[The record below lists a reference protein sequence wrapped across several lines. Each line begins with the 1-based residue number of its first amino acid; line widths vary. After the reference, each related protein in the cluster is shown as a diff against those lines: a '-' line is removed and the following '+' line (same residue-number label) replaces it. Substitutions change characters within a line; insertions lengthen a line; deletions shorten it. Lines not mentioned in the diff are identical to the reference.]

1 MSHSLILTPDT
12 ELHFALSASEET
24 AKCTMTLRHPGTTQE
39 YLAFKVKTTQPRRYL
54 VRPNQGL
61 IAPGSTEK
69 VAIMLVEKDKNSLLQ
84 SYERLGQSALD
95 HAKDKF
101 LVQACTVTEDFSSKY
116 MDTKSKGTDNS
127 QLYEALNTMWSSASS
142 GSNKSMENKKLH
154 VRLVVKEG
162 NNSQGAGGKSLTAA
176 QASMLKPHETSQ
188 EDVENMTPPQLF
200 SEISSLRKKY
210 DELVSFSVNLTA
222 ERDILNNTLE
232 QTKRELN
239 KEMANRSA
247 LENKGAGGGGGSGAP
262 AGGGG
267 KGNFLLT
274 LLTMLVVGAAC
285 FGAGVRE
292 AKLGKMDFIE
302 DVPHIGEFFVNPEG
316 AVPVQATQ
324 RILDED

>member
-1 MSHSLILTPDT
+1 M
-12 ELHFALSASEET
+12 
-24 AKCTMTLRHPGTTQE
+24 
-39 YLAFKVKTTQPRRYL
+39 KTTQPRRYL

-101 LVQACTVTEDFSSKY
+101 LVQSCTVSDSFSSKF
-116 MDTKSKGTDNS
+116 MDDKSKGTDNS
-127 QLYEALNTMWSSASS
+127 KLYEALNNMWTSA
-142 GSNKSMENKKLH
+142 GSTGTKMENKKLH
-154 VRLVVKEG
+154 VRLVVKDG
-162 NNSQGAGGKSLTAA
+162 NNSGGGARNLTAA

-200 SEISSLRKKY
+200 AEIASLRKKY

-247 LENKGAGGGGGSGAP
+247 LENKGGGGGSGGGSAS
-262 AGGGG
+262 ARGGGG
-267 KGNFLLT
+267 KSNLLFT
-274 LLTMLVVGAAC
+274 IFALLVVG
-285 FGAGVRE
+285 FGGYLAGVRE
-292 AKLGKMDFIE
+292 AKFGRADFVE
-302 DVPHIGEFFVNPEG
+302 ELPHIGEFFVPENIPKVTTTG
-316 AVPVQATQ
+316 TGGEARVLEEETS
-324 RILDED
+324 D

>member
-1 MSHSLILTPDT
+1 MSHSLILTPES
-12 ELHFALSASEET
+12 ELHFALSANEET
-24 AKCTMTLRHPGTTQE
+24 AKCTMTLRHPGSTDE
-39 YLAFKVKTTQPRRYL
+39 HLAFKVKTTQPRRYL

-101 LVQACTVTEDFSSKY
+101 LVQSCTVTDEFSSKY
-116 MDTKSKGTDNS
+116 MDTKSKGSDNS
-127 QLYEALNTMWSSASS
+127 QLYEALNSMWSS

-154 VRLVVKEG
+154 VRLAVKDG
-162 NNSQGAGGKSLTAA
+162 NNSSGASKSLTSA
-176 QASMLKPHETSQ
+176 QASMLKPHETTQ

-200 SEISSLRKKY
+200 AEISSLRKKY

-247 LENKGAGGGGGSGAP
+247 LENKGAGGGGGAAATAP
-262 AGGGG
+262 AS
-267 KGNFLLT
+267 KGNFMLT
-274 LLTMLVVGAAC
+274 LLTMLIVGAAA
-285 FGAGVRE
+285 FTAGVRE
-292 AKLGKMDFIE
+292 AKLGRMDFIE
-302 DVPHIGEFFVNPEG
+302 EVPHIGELFVAEG
-316 AVPVQATQ
+316 APGEATK
-324 RILDED
+324 RVLDSEDD

>member
-1 MSHSLILTPDT
+1 M
-12 ELHFALSASEET
+12 
-24 AKCTMTLRHPGTTQE
+24 
-39 YLAFKVKTTQPRRYL
+39 
-54 VRPNQGL
+54 RPNQGL
-61 IAPGSTEK
+61 IAPGSSEK

-101 LVQACTVTEDFSSKY
+101 LVQSCTVSQEFSSKY
-116 MDTKSKGTDNS
+116 MDTKSKGSDNT
-127 QLYEALNTMWSSASS
+127 QLYEALNTMWSSAGS
-142 GSNKSMENKKLH
+142 GANKSMENKKLH
-154 VRLVVKEG
+154 VRLTVKDG
-162 NNSQGAGGKSLTAA
+162 NNSQGNAKSLTAA

-200 SEISSLRKKY
+200 AEISSLRKKY

-247 LENKGAGGGGGSGAP
+247 LENKGSGGGGDSGAP
-262 AGGGG
+262 SGGAG
-267 KGNFLLT
+267 KSNFVLT

-285 FGAGVRE
+285 FGSGVRE
-292 AKLGKMDFIE
+292 AKLGRMDFIE
-302 DVPHIGEFFVNPEG
+302 DVPHIGEFFVPEG
-316 AVPVQATQ
+316 LPKAAATEATK
-324 RILDED
+324 RILDSSDDE

>member
-1 MSHSLILTPDT
+1 
-12 ELHFALSASEET
+12 
-24 AKCTMTLRHPGTTQE
+24 MTLRHPGTTDE

-61 IAPGSTEK
+61 IAPGGSEK

-101 LVQACTVTEDFSSKY
+101 LVQSCTVSPSFSSKF
-116 MDTKSKGTDNS
+116 MDEKNTGSDNS
-127 QLYEALNTMWSSASS
+127 ALYEALNTMWSSAGSS
-142 GSNKSMENKKLH
+142 GNKLENKKLH
-154 VRLVVKEG
+154 VRLVVKDG
-162 NNSQGAGGKSLTAA
+162 NNSQGGGGKSLTAA

-188 EDVENMTPPQLF
+188 EDVESMTPPQLF
-200 SEISSLRKKY
+200 AEIASLRKKY

-239 KEMANRSA
+239 KEVASRSA
-247 LENKGAGGGGGSGAP
+247 LENKGGSGGGASSSASVGGGGGS
-262 AGGGG
+262 
-267 KGNFLLT
+267 KSNFLLT
-274 LLTMLVVGAAC
+274 LLTMLVIGAAS

-302 DVPHIGEFFVNPEG
+302 EVPHIGEFFVPDVV
-316 AVPVQATQ
+316 AVKKQAPPVVKKQPPAKVVVDSSSDD
-324 RILDED
+324 DE

>member
-1 MSHSLILTPDT
+1 
-12 ELHFALSASEET
+12 
-24 AKCTMTLRHPGTTQE
+24 
-39 YLAFKVKTTQPRRYL
+39 

-101 LVQACTVTEDFSSKY
+101 LVQSCTVSKEFSSKY
-116 MDTKSKGTDNS
+116 MDTKNKGSDNT
-127 QLYEALNTMWSSASS
+127 QLYEALNTMWSSAGS
-142 GSNKSMENKKLH
+142 GANKSMENKKLH
-154 VRLVVKEG
+154 VRLAVKDG
-162 NNSQGAGGKSLTAA
+162 NNSQGTAKSLTSA

-200 SEISSLRKKY
+200 AEISSLRKKY

-247 LENKGAGGGGGSGAP
+247 LENKGSGGGGDAGAS
-262 AGGGG
+262 AGAA
-267 KGNFLLT
+267 KGNFILT

-292 AKLGKMDFIE
+292 AKLGRMDFIV
-302 DVPHIGEFFVNPEG
+302 DVPHVGELFVPEG
-316 AVPVQATQ
+316 TAAAGVEATKE
-324 RILDED
+324 RILDSSDD